1 MRLFR
6 VGGIPL
12 AIHFTFF
19 LLLAVNAFDG
29 WAEGGW
35 AGVAWSTALLV
46 AFFGCVVLHELGHA
60 LTARRYG
67 IGVSRILLMP
77 IGGMAE
83 FDSIPREPKREL
95 LITLAGPALNFVLAG
110 LLWLVLPADA
120 DARLDAADFAAFGAV
135 EFGAVLLHL
144 NLAMG
149 IFNFVPA
156 FPMDGGRILR
166 ALLVFRLPYL
176 RATFW
181 AAAVGKVVCLAGGV
195 AAAFFQPLAVA
206 LFLFIFVVGE
216 MEYRATK
223 RREIE
228 DAHFRATLVR
238 LHGPLFEPP
247 VEEPPVLIR

>member
-1 MRLFR
+1 MSLFR
-6 VGGIPL
+6 IGGIPL
-12 AIHFTFF
+12 SVHFTFF

-29 WAEGGW
+29 WADGGW
-35 AGVAWSTALLV
+35 TGLAWSTAVLV
-46 AFFGCVVLHELGHA
+46 AFFACVVLHELGHA

-95 LITLAGPALNFVLAG
+95 LITFAGPAVNFVLAG
-110 LLWLVLPADA
+110 LLWAVLPADA
-120 DARLDAADFAAFGAV
+120 AARLDAADYATFGAV
-135 EFGAVLLHL
+135 ELGQVLLQL
-144 NLAMG
+144 NLWMG
-149 IFNFVPA
+149 VFNFLPA

-166 ALLVFRLPYL
+166 ALLVLRLPYL

-181 AAAVGKVVCLAGGV
+181 AATVGKVVCVAGAV

-206 LFLFIFVVGE
+206 LFVFIFVVGE

-228 DAHFRATLVR
+228 DAHFRATLAR

-247 VEEPPVLIR
+247 VDEPPVLLR